1 MSFKRVSLIC
11 IFSLLIS
18 VIWLMNAA
26 EAQEF
31 VTDGLIA
38 MWTLDEE
45 DIDGDTVK
53 DVSGNGN
60 DAKIMGTLEI
70 ADGVIDQCLQFDG
83 TQNYVEIP
91 PMGSF
96 EQVSVECWAYEAAF
110 SGSQGIVSTWQWEPG
125 KVHFKFES
133 NEIQVDKNGAGK
145 IRMAGPEA
153 ETWYHII
160 YTTETPTALKLY
172 VDGELAAEGPG
183 GADPEQWDERRIGSE
198 HDGRFLNGMVD
209 EVRVY
214 DRVLDEDEVAQN
226 FGVSSNE
233 MAVDSAGK
241 LAITWASMKSE

>member
-1 MSFKRVSLIC
+1 MYFKRLSLIC
-11 IFSLLIS
+11 IFSLLTLTILQTN
-18 VIWLMNAA
+18 VV
-26 EAQEF
+26 AQEF

-60 DAKIMGTLEI
+60 DATIMGTLESV
-70 ADGVIDQCLQFDG
+70 DGVIDQCLKFDG
-83 TQNYVEIP
+83 GENYVEIP
-91 PMGSF
+91 AMGSF
-96 EQVSVECWAYEAAF
+96 EQVSVECWVYEAAF
-110 SGSQGIVSTWQWEPG
+110 SGSQGIISTWQWEAG

-145 IRMAGPEA
+145 IRTAAEA
-153 ETWYHII
+153 ETWYHIV

-183 GADPEQWDERRIGSE
+183 GAEPEQWDERRIGSE
-198 HDGRFLNGMVD
+198 HDGRFLNGMID

-214 DRVLDEDEVAQN
+214 DRVLDEGEVAQN
-226 FGVSSNE
+226 FNVTTNTLTSVE
-233 MAVDSAGK
+233 ATGK
-241 LAITWASMKSE
+241 LAMTWGSIKSEK